1 MTEKRNPA
9 FMGDGNGGI
18 TTFGNKKFLWG
29 NLPAID
35 VLKLRYN
42 EGLGYQGSL
51 DMLFAGE

>member
-1 MTEKRNPA
+1 
-9 FMGDGNGGI
+9 MGDGNGGI